1 MSGSDGELGPTLDR
15 RNPNHLTSL
24 TQLQAFVTV
33 VEFGS
38 FTRAAAALSISQ
50 PAISEL
56 IRRLELDLSSTLILR
71 RGGKLE
77 LTNAGEKL
85 LPHAE
90 QAVTSA
96 RQAVKAV
103 RSEL

>member
-1 MSGSDGELGPTLDR
+1 MSACEREPGRAPDP
-15 RNPNHLTSL
+15 RNPNHLASL

-71 RGGKLE
+71 RGVKFQ
-77 LTNAGEKL
+77 LTEAGEKL

-90 QAVTSA
+90 QAVASA
-96 RQAVKAV
+96 RLAVKAV
-103 RSEL
+103 RREA

>member
-1 MSGSDGELGPTLDR
+1 MSASDRELGRTSDR

-33 VEFGS
+33 VKFGS
-38 FTRAAAALSISQ
+38 FTRAAAELGISQ
-50 PAISEL
+50 PGISEL

-71 RGGKLE
+71 RGVKFE
-77 LTNAGEKL
+77 LTSAGQKL

-90 QAVTSA
+90 QAVASA

-103 RSEL
+103 RSEP

>member
-1 MSGSDGELGPTLDR
+1 MTGPDRELGPIRDR
-15 RNPNHLTSL
+15 RNSNHLTSL

-33 VEFGS
+33 VKFGS
-38 FTRAAAALSISQ
+38 FTRAAVALSISQ

-56 IRRLELDLSSTLILR
+56 IRRLELDLSATLILR
-71 RGGKLE
+71 RGGKWE

-90 QAVTSA
+90 QAVASA
-96 RQAVKAV
+96 RQAVEAV
-103 RSEL
+103 RSER

>member
-1 MSGSDGELGPTLDR
+1 MSASEREPGRTRR
-15 RNPNHLTSL
+15 RNPNSLTSL

-33 VEFGS
+33 VKFGS

-50 PAISEL
+50 PGISEL
-56 IRRLELDLSSTLILR
+56 VRRLELDLSSTLILR
-71 RGGKLE
+71 RGVKFE

-90 QAVTSA
+90 QAVASA

-103 RSEL
+103 RPEL